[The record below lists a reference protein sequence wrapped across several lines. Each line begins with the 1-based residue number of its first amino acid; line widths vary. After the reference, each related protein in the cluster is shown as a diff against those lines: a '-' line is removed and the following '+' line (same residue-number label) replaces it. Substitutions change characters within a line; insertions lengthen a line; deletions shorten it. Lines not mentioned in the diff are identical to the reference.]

1 MARQICLAALL
12 VLICC
17 SSFAPQLA
25 TAAAIQPAKRHQ
37 TAYIAFVNDV
47 HNRLEEEEPLTAIPC
62 QPKTK
67 ALGRCVGGW
76 PRISTE
82 IKALRLQ
89 AAREGAA
96 FWFLDAGDEFTGSL
110 WDVTYKGAV
119 TPYVQK
125 AVGQDAMVIGNHEF
139 DYGLPA
145 LASYIRNLTT
155 CSGSS
160 GGSSSSSSNAGCRP
174 IPVLGACNIDASAE
188 PLLQGLLQKWT
199 VLSFKSK
206 HKTYKVGVLG
216 WSTASTAATAP
227 SVGKLKFLAE
237 AAAVKSCL
245 AELKAKHRHLD
256 YIIGLSHAGYESDQD
271 VATTVPGLDVIIGGH
286 SHTFLYSPTT
296 AGPLVTRQPGAT
308 PANCTSM
315 AACDKPV
322 GPYPTWVGNV
332 PIVQAYYSSK
342 YLGLLKVNLD
352 GRQLLPGLQ
361 PLLLG
366 GANSSRNVQQDPA
379 ILQLL
384 KQYEKPVEALKT
396 TVAGKTLVPL
406 EGAPQIS
413 RSNETNLGNYV
424 CEAFLK
430 SVPAAVAAQ
439 TGNISICLM
448 VAGGIRTGIEN
459 PGNITVAEV
468 LAMLPY
474 ANAVAI
480 FTISGQ
486 VLLDAVKN
494 GLSLYPNGGRF
505 LQVAGI
511 RYYHKDGAFLSAALL
526 NPDGSSSPIDP
537 KGRYPVVAT
546 DYMLQGGDGYSFPSA
561 QGGDGYSFP
570 GAQVLLPAGDPY
582 VDVVLADLKKHP
594 EGISPSTY
602 NRIINCAKF
611 PAFPGCP

>member
-1 MARQICLAALL
+1 MTTQ
-12 VLICC
+12 
-17 SSFAPQLA
+17 SFTLQHS
-25 TAAAIQPAKRHQ
+25 AAASSVQPAKRHQ

-67 ALGRCVGGW
+67 ALGQCVGGW
-76 PRISTE
+76 PRISSE

-96 FWFLDAGDEFTGSL
+96 FWFLDAGDEFIGSL

-125 AVGQDAMVIGNHEF
+125 AVGQDAMVLGNHEF

-145 LASYIRNLTT
+145 LASYIRNLTS
-155 CSGSS
+155 C
-160 GGSSSSSSNAGCRP
+160 SSSSSSGVRCRP
-174 IPVLGACNIDASAE
+174 IPMLGACNINASKE
-188 PLLQGLLQKWT
+188 PLLQGLLQKRV
-199 VLSFKSK
+199 VLSFKTK

-216 WSTASTAATAP
+216 WTTASTAATAP
-227 SVGKLKFLAE
+227 SVGNLQFLPE
-237 AAAVKSCL
+237 AAAVQKCL
-245 AELKAKHRHLD
+245 AELKAQHRDLH
-256 YIIGLSHAGYESDQD
+256 YIIGLSHGGYESDQ
-271 VATTVPGLDVIIGGH
+271 AIAKAVPGLDVIIGGH
-286 SHTFLYSPTT
+286 SHSFLYSPTT
-296 AGPLVTRQPGAT
+296 AGPIVTRKPGAT

-342 YLGLLKVNLD
+342 YLGLIKVDLD
-352 GRQLLPGLQ
+352 SRKLLPGPL

-379 ILQLL
+379 ILALL
-384 KQYEKPVEALKT
+384 KQYEGPVEALKT

-406 EGAPQIS
+406 EGNPQIA

-430 SVPAAVAAQ
+430 SVPAAVTAQ
-439 TGNISICLM
+439 AGNISICLM
-448 VAGGIRTGIEN
+448 VAGGIRTGIEE
-459 PGNITVAEV
+459 PGNITVAQV

-480 FTISGQ
+480 FSISGQ
-486 VLLDAVKN
+486 VLVDAVKN

-505 LQVAGI
+505 LQVSGI
-511 RYYHKDGAFLSAALL
+511 RYLHKDGTFISALL
-526 NPDGSSSPIDP
+526 LNDDGTTTPIDP
-537 KGRYPVVAT
+537 QKRYTVVAT
-546 DYMLQGGDGYSFPSA
+546 DYMLQGGDGYSW
-561 QGGDGYSFP
+561 P

-582 VDVVLADLKKHP
+582 VDVVLADLKKQP
-594 EGISPSTY
+594 EGISPSTHS
-602 NRIINCAKF
+602 RVINCAKSTS
-611 PAFPGCP
+611 FPGCPSSG